1 MKVSV
6 CMATYNGEMYVAEQI
21 SSILSQLNQNDE
33 LIIVDDCSGDKTIDV
48 INSFNDK
55 RINLII
61 NNSNI
66 GVNKSFSRSILLS
79 TGDYIFLSDQDDVWI
94 EGRIK
99 MMIKHLTESKVDL
112 LTSNFKWI
120 DQFGNSTHVKFDGV
134 SSLQSNSFI
143 KNIFDIFI
151 GKTNYFGC
159 AMLFTKNLVR
169 YIAPFPGFIESHDL
183 WIAKAGNLY
192 RSQVHLDDITFHK
205 RIHKNNATSTTSK
218 RSFIYKVFS
227 RFVFMLSIFVLL
239 FRKIKL
245 KLI

>member
-1 MKVSV
+1 MKISV
-6 CMATYNGEMYVAEQI
+6 CMATYNGELFVAEQI
-21 SSILSQLNQNDE
+21 SSILSQLNHNDE
-33 LIIVDDCSGDKTIDV
+33 LIIVDDCSSDKTIDI

-55 RINLII
+55 RIILIV
-61 NNSNI
+61 NNHNI
-66 GVNKSFSRSILLS
+66 GVNKSFSSSILLS

-94 EGRIK
+94 EGRIE
-99 MMIKHLTESKVDL
+99 MMINHLVESKVDL

-120 DQFGNSTHVKFDGV
+120 DQLGNSTYVKFDGF

-192 RSQVHLDDITFHK
+192 RSQVHLDGISFHK

-227 RFVFMLSIFVLL
+227 RFVFILSIFVLL
-239 FRKIKL
+239 YRKIKL
-245 KLI
+245 RLI

>member
-1 MKVSV
+1 MKISV
-6 CMATYNGEMYVAEQI
+6 CMATYNGELFVAEQI
-21 SSILSQLNQNDE
+21 NSILSQLNYNDE
-33 LIIVDDCSGDKTIDV
+33 LIIVDDCSSDKTIDV

-55 RINLII
+55 RIILIV
-61 NNSNI
+61 NNHNI
-66 GVNKSFSRSILLS
+66 GVNKSFSISILLS
-79 TGDYIFLSDQDDVWI
+79 TGDYIFLSDQDDIWI
-94 EGRIK
+94 EGRIE
-99 MMIKHLTESKVDL
+99 MMINHLVESKVDL

-120 DQFGNSTHVKFDGV
+120 DQFGNSTYVKFDGV
-134 SSLQSNSFI
+134 SSLQSNRYI

-192 RSQVHLDDITFHK
+192 RSQVHLDDITFLK

-227 RFVFMLSIFVLL
+227 RFVFILSIFVLL
-239 FRKIKL
+239 YRKIKL
-245 KLI
+245 RLI